1 MAIDQEI
8 QRKVDAYRS
17 NPQALQ
23 QRYAQNQQLID
34 LLALQKLKSEKDA
47 AAKQMQ
53 LQMAQNPQTI
63 KQQRERELLDR
74 TKQEMMQQQAGIMQ
88 TAQQRQQQNMQRVA
102 NQGVAAPQQAQPKGL
117 GSLGGQQRPPV
128 ARMASGGIVAFQE
141 GGATTYPGGITQADV
156 EEYKRKNAGQ
166 LGGKT
171 DLEIAKLLAIYASRR
186 KRIDEAT
193 APLEEGSRAIG
204 TGGRTALGDRTTKR
218 PDVAPYQSAMRDLWN
233 GSSPTEPAQTD
244 IAIDAKRPSPAGM
257 GDYGPDSSDA
267 IKGPSQPPAQGAVS
281 QTREQTPP
289 PGQSGVSGI
298 GTLTAPKIDL
308 SNVGQMGERIL
319 GRTGLGSIQDP
330 DAMRTKRMDEAAAYM
345 GRQRV
350 ADRMQ
355 DYLKQL
361 GALDAQQTDPAK
373 LRREEIL
380 AGLRGAANTG
390 SFGGAMA
397 GVSRGMAE
405 ARKAQEKS
413 QRDRLLKT
421 IELDQAAMGLDIDMA
436 KTGLAEGRSAAEQ
449 VYMDRRR
456 AAQVLSTMNSTQIQ
470 AAVKQAELDY
480 NADRDNI
487 QNTLEARKIELQDS
501 LQRAIRSADNRNAAA
516 KTLVQIQKE
525 KQEIRER
532 LKETFQPLKL
542 AKRKESGLDED
553 ASQKEIDEVQAAVT
567 AAEKAFEVYL
577 NTVYE
582 AKKGRSSS
590 INDIEEMARKL
601 YEGDSELAT
610 RPTQANFNISSAGQ
624 AALARNLSGQ

>member
-102 NQGVAAPQQAQPKGL
+102 NQGL
-117 GSLGGQQRPPV
+117 GALGGQQRPPV
-128 ARMASGGIVAFQE
+128 ARMAGGGIVAFQE

-156 EEYKRKNAGQ
+156 DAYKRRNAGQ

-193 APLEEGSRAIG
+193 APLEEGSRATG

-218 PDVAPYQSAMRDLWN
+218 PDVAPYQSAMRELWD
-233 GSSPTEPAQTD
+233 GSSPTEPDLEADT
-244 IAIDAKRPSPAGM
+244 AVDAERASPAGM
-257 GDYGPDSSDA
+257 GDYGPDIPDA
-267 IKGPSQPPAQGAVS
+267 IKDPGSSASGAVS
-281 QTREQTPP
+281 GNQTPAAA
-289 PGQSGVSGI
+289 QSGVSGI

-308 SNVGQMGERIL
+308 SNVGQMGESIL
-319 GRTGLGSIQDP
+319 KRSGLGSIQDP
-330 DAMRTKRMDEAAAYM
+330 GAARTKRMDEAAAYM

-350 ADRMQ
+350 SDRMQ

-361 GALDAQQTDPAK
+361 KALDAQQTDPAK

-405 ARKAQEKS
+405 ERKAQEKS

-456 AAQVLSTMNSTQIQ
+456 AAQVLSTMNSAQIQ

-516 KTLVQIQKE
+516 KTLVQIQKQ

-532 LKETFQPLKL
+532 LRGTFQPLVAATRKL
-542 AKRKESGLDED
+542 KGMEDDDPKRKD
-553 ASQKEIDEVQAAVT
+553 AQKAVT
-567 AAEKAFEVYL
+567 EAEKLFNVYL
-577 NTVYE
+577 NTIYE
-582 AKKGRSSS
+582 QKQGRASS

-601 YEGDSELAT
+601 YEGDNGLAT